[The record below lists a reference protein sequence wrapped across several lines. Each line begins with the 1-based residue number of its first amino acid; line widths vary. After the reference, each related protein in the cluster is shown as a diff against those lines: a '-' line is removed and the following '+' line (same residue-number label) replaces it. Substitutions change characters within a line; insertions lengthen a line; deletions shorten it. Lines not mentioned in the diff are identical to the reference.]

1 MFKDQSK
8 KMIKK
13 QEYFSL
19 RKFKRGLASVTVGAT
34 LFMAGAAVESF
45 VAPQVVVY
53 AAEETYSANGE
64 WTFTDTIPSD
74 NPNVN
79 PQMTA
84 WAYTPHTTAESTI
97 TEQDGSTVTVTATI
111 TPTNGNEVG
120 VSYLVPGENQAAY
133 SATPDMLAGTPEPA
147 SIPAMGIYLQPSPS
161 TPSTNLS
168 EKLNYSGEVENAE
181 LTLTFSEEVT
191 NPIIDLSGIGGS
203 GKAIV
208 DDVKTGQVFL
218 ARGSFNST
226 NFKLVTPDVK
236 LEKLTGTNLTVTDTT
251 INVTEKNTYDKA
263 VVGNDD
269 MYLWDYRLPN
279 LVPAGTGSIRL
290 VGTFKQ
296 VTFKLYHQ
304 STPFTEYSTE
314 TYKTDPVF
322 FNSTSYGDGVNGLN
336 KFWSEKI
343 EDVGNSTT
351 NADLLRFSVRLS
363 NTKYGSVVVNYVDT
377 EGNVIGTEFKDTTN
391 QAEGTAYDTTVDTG
405 TVASDATTE
414 RPAVITKD
422 GKTYKLVAKETT
434 ATVGTVNADG
444 SLAANGTNFNFGTD
458 AVSGTVAEGTKS
470 ITYVY
475 EEVKGSVIVDYVDT
489 DGNKIGTQFVD
500 TANESI
506 GTAYNTANDTGTK
519 ASTDTSER
527 PSVITKDGKT
537 YKLVPA
543 GDYNVGTVGTDGNL
557 TVTTK
562 DLGTDAVSGEVAEG
576 TKKVTYV
583 YQEVKTG
590 SVVVDYVDTEGNVLQ
605 KQYVDSPEGTAV
617 GTAYN
622 AEQITGTT
630 EKPAVIEKDGKTYEL
645 VPAGTY
651 TVGTVGE
658 DNNLT
663 ATTTTFGV
671 APVTGEVVEGVTKIT
686 YVYKEKVETPK
697 TGNVVITYVD
707 TEGLELKT
715 TVKDTTD
722 GEVGSTY
729 NTKESADEYPETI
742 EKDGVT
748 YKRVV
753 AGTHTVGETTED
765 GHLVSSDAAEGTVEE
780 GTKTVTYVYEKVETP
795 VVKTGSV
802 VARYVI
808 EGTETEIADDKTVKP
823 TDTPV
828 DEPYGD
834 TPPATI
840 EKDGKTYELV
850 RTRTNEGDAP
860 ENGVVKEGEQ
870 TITYEYKEKVETPVV
885 KTGSV
890 VARYV
895 IEGTETEIADDK
907 TVKPT
912 DTPVDEVYG
921 DTPPATI
928 TKDGKTYELVRTR
941 TNEGDAPENG
951 VVKEGEQTITYEY
964 KEKVE
969 TPVVKT
975 GSVVAR
981 YVIEGTETEIADD
994 KTVKPTD
1001 TPVDEVYGD
1010 TPPATI
1016 TKDGK
1021 TYELVRTRTNEGDAP
1036 ENGVV
1041 KEGEQTITYEYKEK
1055 VETPVVKTGSVVA
1068 RYVIEGTETEIA
1080 DDKTVKPT
1088 DTPVDEVYGDTP
1100 PTTIEK
1106 DGKTYELVR
1115 TRTNE
1120 GDAPSNGTVV
1130 EGEQTITYEYKEKE
1144 ETPVVK
1150 TGSVVARYVIE
1161 GTETE
1166 IADDKTV
1173 KPTDTPVDEVY
1184 GDTPPT
1190 TIEKDGKTYELVRT
1204 RTNEG
1209 DAPSN
1214 GTVVEGEQTI
1224 TYEYKEKEETPVVK
1238 IGSVVARYV
1247 IEGTETEIAD
1257 DKTVK
1262 PTDTPVDEPYGDT
1275 PPTTISFGGKT
1286 YTLVRTRTN
1295 EGDAPSNGTV
1305 VEGEQTI
1312 TYEYKEVVDTPDPV
1326 EKKTGS
1332 VLVRHITDKGEVLAD
1347 TTDVVR
1353 DGEVGS
1359 TYETTVGNFEGYT
1372 FVKVDET
1379 GATPTGEVEEGEKT
1393 VVYIY
1398 TKVETPV
1405 AKTGSV
1411 LVRHITDKGEVLADT
1426 TDVVRDGEVGS
1437 TYETTVG
1444 NFEGYTFVKVD
1455 ETGATPTG
1463 EVEEGEKTVVYIY
1476 TKVETP
1482 VVKTG
1487 SVVARYVIEGTED
1500 EIADDKSVKP
1510 TDTPVDEPYGD
1521 TPPATITKD
1530 GKTYELVRTR
1540 TNEGD
1545 APSNGTVV
1553 EGEQTITYEYKE
1565 KVETPVVPPVVEKQ
1579 GKVIVHYVDE
1589 KGNVIKTPVVDTEN
1603 GTVGGDYDT
1612 SDNRPKVIVFNGK
1625 RYILVES
1632 RIPNNSKGK
1641 VVEGETHVTYVYK
1654 QENEEPTTPT
1664 TPTTPNQPTTPSTTP
1679 VTETTK
1685 VTPKTSAILPETG
1698 ESTSALALVG
1708 LALLG
1713 TVAVASRR
1721 RKEK

>member
-19 RKFKRGLASVTVGAT
+19 RKFKRGLASVTVGAA
-34 LFMAGAAVESF
+34 LFMVGGVVEPLLSSQS
-45 VAPQVVVY
+45 AIVY
-53 AAEETYSANGE
+53 AAETNYYTSGTWSFDSSLNG
-64 WTFTDTIPSD
+64 
-74 NPNVN
+74 NQYVN
-79 PQMTA
+79 PHLNLA
-84 WAYTPHTTAESTI
+84 PYSGASTTI
-97 TEQDGSTVTVTATI
+97 DRQNATS
-111 TPTNGNEVG
+111 VG
-120 VSYLVPGENQAAY
+120 VTTTIEPISSEVPIGISYLVDGSDQSSYAAT
-133 SATPDMLAGTPEPA
+133 ADMFVGNPNPSSLPA
-147 SIPAMGIYLQPSPS
+147 LGIYVQPSPNEGGG
-161 TPSTNLS
+161 TFAD
-168 EKLNYSGEVENAE
+168 KLNFNGRYEAAL
-181 LTLTFSEEVT
+181 LTVKFSEAVT
-191 NPIIDLSGIGGS
+191 NPIIDLSGLGGD
-203 GKAIV
+203 GVINDRA
-208 DDVKTGQVFL
+208 
-218 ARGSFNST
+218 SFNST
-226 NFKLVTPDVK
+226 VLELMTPNVT
-236 LEKLTGTNLTVTDTT
+236 LEKASTGANLTVANNT
-251 INVTEKNTYDKA
+251 IEVTEKNTFNMSVLEAPFYDS
-263 VVGNDD
+263 GEF
-269 MYLWDYRLPN
+269 RTPN
-279 LVPAGTGSIRL
+279 LVPAGTGSVRL
-290 VGTFKQ
+290 NGTFTEVQ
-296 VTFKLYHQ
+296 FKLYHQ
-304 STPFTEYSTE
+304 ATPYSAFPTE
-314 TYKTDPVF
+314 TYGTGSAWF
-322 FNSTSYGDGVNGLN
+322 STAYPEYDGVNGMN
-336 KFWSEKI
+336 KHWADQYNFIASQGI
-343 EDVGNSTT
+343 GIS
-351 NADLLRFSVRLS
+351 NADLFRLS
-363 NTKYGSVVVNYVDT
+363 IRLEDAKGSVVVNYVDT

-391 QAEGTAYDTTVDTG
+391 QAVGTAYDTTADSG
-405 TVASDATTE
+405 TVASDKTTE

-434 ATVGTVNADG
+434 ATVGTVKADG
-444 SLAANGTNFNFGTD
+444 SLATNGTNFNFGTD

-500 TANESI
+500 TANVAP

-543 GDYNVGTVGTDGNL
+543 GDYTVGTVGADGNL
-557 TVTTK
+557 TATTK

-671 APVTGEVVEGVTKIT
+671 APVTGTVAEGVTKIT
-686 YVYKEKVETPK
+686 YVYKEKVETPVVK
-697 TGNVVITYVD
+697 TGSVVARYVIEGTEDEIADDKSVKPTD
-707 TEGLELKT
+707 TPVDEPYG
-715 TVKDTTD
+715 DTPP
-722 GEVGSTY
+722 
-729 NTKESADEYPETI
+729 ATI
-742 EKDGVT
+742 EKNGKTYELVRTRTNEGDAPENGVVKEGEQTIT
-748 YKRVV
+748 YEYK
-753 AGTHTVGETTED
+753 
-765 GHLVSSDAAEGTVEE
+765 
-780 GTKTVTYVYEKVETP
+780 EKEETP

-828 DEPYGD
+828 DEVYGD

-840 EKDGKTYELV
+840 TKDGKTYELV

-860 ENGVVKEGEQ
+860 ENGVVKEGEQTITYEYKEKEETPVVKTGSVVARYVIEGTETEIADDKSVKPTDTPVDEPYGDTPPATITKDGKTYELVRTRTNEGDAPSNGTVVEGEQ

-964 KEKVE
+964 KEK
-969 TPVVKT
+969 
-975 GSVVAR
+975 
-981 YVIEGTETEIADD
+981 
-994 KTVKPTD
+994 
-1001 TPVDEVYGD
+1001 
-1010 TPPATI
+1010 
-1016 TKDGK
+1016 
-1021 TYELVRTRTNEGDAP
+1021 
-1036 ENGVV
+1036 
-1041 KEGEQTITYEYKEK
+1041 
-1055 VETPVVKTGSVVA
+1055 
-1068 RYVIEGTETEIA
+1068 
-1080 DDKTVKPT
+1080 
-1088 DTPVDEVYGDTP
+1088 
-1100 PTTIEK
+1100 
-1106 DGKTYELVR
+1106 
-1115 TRTNE
+1115 
-1120 GDAPSNGTVV
+1120 
-1130 EGEQTITYEYKEKE
+1130 E

-1173 KPTDTPVDEVY
+1173 KPTDTPVDEPY
-1184 GDTPPT
+1184 GDTPPA
-1190 TIEKDGKTYELVRT
+1190 TITKDGKTYELVRT

-1224 TYEYKEKEETPVVK
+1224 TYEYKEKVETPVVK
-1238 IGSVVARYV
+1238 TGSVVARYV
-1247 IEGTETEIAD
+1247 IEGTETAIAD

-1482 VVKTG
+1482 VAKTG
-1487 SVVARYVIEGTED
+1487 SVVARYVIEGTET
-1500 EIADDKSVKP
+1500 EIADDKTVKP
-1510 TDTPVDEPYGD
+1510 TDTPVDEVYGD

-1545 APSNGTVV
+1545 APSNGIVV

-1565 KVETPVVPPVVEKQ
+1565 KVETPVVPSVVEKQ

-1589 KGNVIKTPVVDTEN
+1589 NGNVIKTPVVDTEN

-1632 RIPNNSKGK
+1632 RIPNNAKGK

-1654 QENEEPTTPT
+1654 QENEEPT

>member
-1 MFKDQSK
+1 M
-8 KMIKK
+8 
-13 QEYFSL
+13 

-1010 TPPATI
+1010 TPP
-1016 TKDGK
+1016 
-1021 TYELVRTRTNEGDAP
+1021 
-1036 ENGVV
+1036 
-1041 KEGEQTITYEYKEK
+1041 
-1055 VETPVVKTGSVVA
+1055 
-1068 RYVIEGTETEIA
+1068 
-1080 DDKTVKPT
+1080 
-1088 DTPVDEVYGDTP
+1088 
-1100 PTTIEK
+1100 TTIEK

-1150 TGSVVARYVIE
+1150 TGSVVV
-1161 GTETE
+1161 
-1166 IADDKTV
+1166 
-1173 KPTDTPVDEVY
+1173 
-1184 GDTPPT
+1184 
-1190 TIEKDGKTYELVRT
+1190 
-1204 RTNEG
+1204 
-1209 DAPSN
+1209 
-1214 GTVVEGEQTI
+1214 
-1224 TYEYKEKEETPVVK
+1224 
-1238 IGSVVARYV
+1238 RYV

-1487 SVVARYVIEGTED
+1487 SVVARYVIEGTET
-1500 EIADDKSVKP
+1500 EIADDKTVKP
-1510 TDTPVDEPYGD
+1510 TDTPVDEPYGDTPPATITKDGKTYELVRTRTNEGDAPSNGTVVEGEQTITYEYKEVVETPVVKTGSVVARYVIEGTETEIADDKTVKPTDTPVDEVYGD

-1589 KGNVIKTPVVDTEN
+1589 NGNVIKTPVVDTEN

-1632 RIPNNSKGK
+1632 RIPNNAKGK

-1654 QENEEPTTPT
+1654 QENEEPT

>member
-45 VAPQVVVY
+45 AAPQVVVY

-64 WTFTDTIPSD
+64 WTFTDTIPSS
-74 NPNVN
+74 NANVN
-79 PQMTA
+79 PQMTE
-84 WAYTPHTTAESTI
+84 WAYTAHTTAESTI
-97 TEQDGSTVTVTATI
+97 TEQDGSTITVTATI

-161 TPSTNLS
+161 TPAADFS

-208 DDVKTGQVFL
+208 DDVKTGEVFL

-236 LEKLTGTNLTVTDTT
+236 LEQLTGTNLTVTDTT
-251 INVTEKNTYDKA
+251 IQVTDRNTYDRA

-269 MYLWDYRLPN
+269 MFLGEYRLPD

-290 VGTFKQ
+290 VGTFKE
-296 VTFKLYHQ
+296 VTFKLFHQ
-304 STPFTEYSTE
+304 ATPFTQYPTATHNTSSL
-314 TYKTDPVF
+314 F
-322 FNSTSYGDGVNGLN
+322 FDNGRIGDGINGLN
-336 KFWSEKI
+336 KFWSDPVNE
-343 EDVGNSTT
+343 VSNTTT

-828 DEPYGD
+828 DE
-834 TPPATI
+834 
-840 EKDGKTYELV
+840 
-850 RTRTNEGDAP
+850 
-860 ENGVVKEGEQ
+860 
-870 TITYEYKEKVETPVV
+870 
-885 KTGSV
+885 
-890 VARYV
+890 
-895 IEGTETEIADDK
+895 
-907 TVKPT
+907 
-912 DTPVDEVYG
+912 VYG

-1001 TPVDEVYGD
+1001 TPVDE
-1010 TPPATI
+1010 
-1016 TKDGK
+1016 
-1021 TYELVRTRTNEGDAP
+1021 
-1036 ENGVV
+1036 
-1041 KEGEQTITYEYKEK
+1041 
-1055 VETPVVKTGSVVA
+1055 
-1068 RYVIEGTETEIA
+1068 
-1080 DDKTVKPT
+1080 
-1088 DTPVDEVYGDTP
+1088 
-1100 PTTIEK
+1100 
-1106 DGKTYELVR
+1106 
-1115 TRTNE
+1115 
-1120 GDAPSNGTVV
+1120 
-1130 EGEQTITYEYKEKE
+1130 
-1144 ETPVVK
+1144 
-1150 TGSVVARYVIE
+1150 
-1161 GTETE
+1161 
-1166 IADDKTV
+1166 
-1173 KPTDTPVDEVY
+1173 
-1184 GDTPPT
+1184 
-1190 TIEKDGKTYELVRT
+1190 
-1204 RTNEG
+1204 
-1209 DAPSN
+1209 
-1214 GTVVEGEQTI
+1214 
-1224 TYEYKEKEETPVVK
+1224 
-1238 IGSVVARYV
+1238 
-1247 IEGTETEIAD
+1247 
-1257 DKTVK
+1257 
-1262 PTDTPVDEPYGDT
+1262 PYGDT

-1286 YTLVRTRTN
+1286 YTLVRTRAN

-1359 TYETTVGNFEGYT
+1359 NYETTVGNFEGYT

-1487 SVVARYVIEGTED
+1487 SVVARYVIEGTET
-1500 EIADDKSVKP
+1500 EIADDKTVKP
-1510 TDTPVDEPYGD
+1510 TDTPVDEVYGD

-1589 KGNVIKTPVVDTEN
+1589 NGNVIKTPVVDTEN

-1625 RYILVES
+1625 RYVLVES
-1632 RIPNNSKGK
+1632 RIPNNAKGK

-1685 VTPKTSAILPETG
+1685 VTPKTSAILPQTG

>member
-1 MFKDQSK
+1 MKRYKVEQVTLTELDRRDIIGIQAFGLSWSAKKFRGDYIEHMFRDQSK

-19 RKFKRGLASVTVGAT
+19 RKFKRGLASVTVGAA
-34 LFMAGAAVESF
+34 LFMAG
-45 VAPQVVVY
+45 VATETLVVQKTAVVY
-53 AAEETYSANGE
+53 ADVADYAINSTWELSDKITSGLQTPRDADLAFSSAIA
-64 WTFTDTIPSD
+64 T
-74 NPNVN
+74 VVKK
-79 PQMTA
+79 
-84 WAYTPHTTAESTI
+84 
-97 TEQDGSTVTVTATI
+97 DGSNVAVHVAI
-111 TPTNGNEVG
+111 TPTNTDQTGSVYVMQGNNQG
-120 VSYLVPGENQAAY
+120 VY
-133 SATPDMLAGTPEPA
+133 SATANMFAGETAPATMPALAVMVQTPMSKAPER
-147 SIPAMGIYLQPSPS
+147 SQELID
-161 TPSTNLS
+161 
-168 EKLNYSGEVENAE
+168 KLNFNGKVDQGF
-181 LTLTFSEEVT
+181 LTITFSEAVT
-191 NPIIDLSGIGGS
+191 NPIIDISGLGGL
-203 GKAIV
+203 
-208 DDVKTGQVFL
+208 GQANSTTY

-226 NFKLVTPDVK
+226 D
-236 LEKLTGTNLTVTDTT
+236 LELLTEGVSLEAASSGTNLAITPTKITVVDRNTY
-251 INVTEKNTYDKA
+251 NHSVVTENQHTGSGNTQSP
-263 VVGNDD
+263 
-269 MYLWDYRLPN
+269 RLA
-279 LVPAGTGSIRL
+279 PAGAGSIR
-290 VGTFKQ
+290 VIGTTKE
-296 VTFKLYHQ
+296 VKFKLTHV
-304 STPFTEYSTE
+304 STPFSSFSKDAYNT
-314 TYKTDPVF
+314 
-322 FNSTSYGDGVNGLN
+322 GDAYFVNNNNYLADGINGYN
-336 KFWSEKI
+336 KFWNEKY
-343 EDVGNSTT
+343 ETAGRTANNDQFR
-351 NADLLRFSVRLS
+351 LSVRLS

-391 QAEGTAYDTTVDTG
+391 QAVGTAYDTTADSG
-405 TVASDATTE
+405 TVASDKTTE

-543 GDYNVGTVGTDGNL
+543 GDYTVGTVGTDGNL
-557 TVTTK
+557 TATTK

-583 YQEVKTG
+583 YEEVKTG

-622 AEQITGTT
+622 TEEITGTT

-715 TVKDTTD
+715 TVKDTID

-753 AGTHTVGETTED
+753 AGTHKVGETTED

-808 EGTETEIADDKTVKP
+808 EGTEDEIADDKSVKP

-840 EKDGKTYELV
+840 EKNGKTYELVRTRTNEGDAPENGVVKEGEQTITYEYKEKEETPVVKTGSVVARYVIEGTETEIADDKSVKPTDTPVDEPYGDTPPATITKDGKTYELV

-870 TITYEYKEKVETPVV
+870 TITYEYKEKEETPVV

-964 KEKVE
+964 KEKEE

-1010 TPPATI
+1010 TPPA
-1016 TKDGK
+1016 
-1021 TYELVRTRTNEGDAP
+1021 
-1036 ENGVV
+1036 
-1041 KEGEQTITYEYKEK
+1041 
-1055 VETPVVKTGSVVA
+1055 
-1068 RYVIEGTETEIA
+1068 
-1080 DDKTVKPT
+1080 
-1088 DTPVDEVYGDTP
+1088 
-1100 PTTIEK
+1100 TIEK

-1150 TGSVVARYVIE
+1150 T
-1161 GTETE
+1161 
-1166 IADDKTV
+1166 
-1173 KPTDTPVDEVY
+1173 
-1184 GDTPPT
+1184 
-1190 TIEKDGKTYELVRT
+1190 
-1204 RTNEG
+1204 
-1209 DAPSN
+1209 
-1214 GTVVEGEQTI
+1214 
-1224 TYEYKEKEETPVVK
+1224 
-1238 IGSVVARYV
+1238 GSVVARYV

-1482 VVKTG
+1482 VAKTG
-1487 SVVARYVIEGTED
+1487 SVVARYVIEGTET
-1500 EIADDKSVKP
+1500 EIADDKTVKP

-1521 TPPATITKD
+1521 TPPATIEKD

-1589 KGNVIKTPVVDTEN
+1589 NGNVIKTPVVDTEN

-1625 RYILVES
+1625 RYVLVES
-1632 RIPNNSKGK
+1632 RIPNSAKGK

-1654 QENEEPTTPT
+1654 QENEEPT

>member
-1 MFKDQSK
+1 
-8 KMIKK
+8 MIKK

-64 WTFTDTIPSD
+64 WTFTDTIPSS
-74 NPNVN
+74 NANVN

-84 WAYTPHTTAESTI
+84 WAYTPHTAGQTTV
-97 TEQDGSTVTVTATI
+97 TQQDGSTVTVTATI

-120 VSYLVPGENQAAY
+120 VSYLVPGADQSYYDATAA
-133 SATPDMLAGTPEPA
+133 MLAGNPDPA

-161 TPSTNLS
+161 TPGTLTD
-168 EKLNYSGEVENAE
+168 KLNYNGEVENAE

-208 DDVKTGQVFL
+208 DDTAGNVYVAK
-218 ARGSFNST
+218 GSFNST
-226 NFKLVTPDVK
+226 NFKLITPDVK
-236 LEKLTGTNLTVTDTT
+236 LEQLTGTNLTVTDTT
-251 INVTEKNTYDKA
+251 IQVTDRNTYDRA

-269 MYLWDYRLPN
+269 MFLGEYRLPD

-296 VTFKLYHQ
+296 VTFKLFHQ
-304 STPFTEYSTE
+304 ATPFTQYPTATHNTSSL
-314 TYKTDPVF
+314 F
-322 FNSTSYGDGVNGLN
+322 FDNGRIGDGINGLN
-336 KFWSEKI
+336 KFWSDPVNE
-343 EDVGNSTT
+343 VSNTTT

-663 ATTTTFGV
+663 ETSTSFGV
-671 APVTGEVVEGVTKIT
+671 APVTGTVAEGVTKIT
-686 YVYKEKVETPK
+686 YVYKEKVEIPK

-860 ENGVVKEGEQ
+860 SNGTVV
-870 TITYEYKEKVETPVV
+870 
-885 KTGSV
+885 
-890 VARYV
+890 
-895 IEGTETEIADDK
+895 
-907 TVKPT
+907 
-912 DTPVDEVYG
+912 
-921 DTPPATI
+921 
-928 TKDGKTYELVRTR
+928 
-941 TNEGDAPENG
+941 
-951 VVKEGEQTITYEY
+951 EGEQTITYEY

-1100 PTTIEK
+1100 PTTITK

-1130 EGEQTITYEYKEKE
+1130 EGEQTITYEYKEKV

-1150 TGSVVARYVIE
+1150 T
-1161 GTETE
+1161 
-1166 IADDKTV
+1166 
-1173 KPTDTPVDEVY
+1173 
-1184 GDTPPT
+1184 
-1190 TIEKDGKTYELVRT
+1190 
-1204 RTNEG
+1204 
-1209 DAPSN
+1209 
-1214 GTVVEGEQTI
+1214 
-1224 TYEYKEKEETPVVK
+1224 
-1238 IGSVVARYV
+1238 GSVVARYV

-1286 YTLVRTRTN
+1286 YTLVRTRAN

-1487 SVVARYVIEGTED
+1487 SVVARYVIEGTET
-1500 EIADDKSVKP
+1500 EIADDKTVKP
-1510 TDTPVDEPYGD
+1510 TDTPVDEVYGD

-1589 KGNVIKTPVVDTEN
+1589 NGNVIKTPVVDTEN

-1632 RIPNNSKGK
+1632 RIPNNAKGK

-1654 QENEEPTTPT
+1654 QENEEPT